1 MINLKR
7 NIAVLLSTGVL
18 LLGAGFVCDYNVYA
32 DEEPA
37 QSSTVET
44 KIATVT
50 TTNLRVRK
58 GPSTDTS
65 ILALVNTGETF
76 TLLEEAGEW
85 YKISYKGQEA
95 YIHGDYAYIS
105 TGTEQEK
112 NLGQKVVDYALQFVG
127 NPYVYGGTSLTKGAD
142 CSGFVM
148 NVYKNFGIS
157 LPRTSSLQGNSGK
170 YVNGLQNAKPGDLIW
185 YSGHIAIYMGD
196 GKIVHAANERLG
208 ITVSSVY
215 FKSILGIRRIE

>member
-1 MINLKR
+1 MINLKK
-7 NIAVLLSTGVL
+7 NIAVLLGTGVL
-18 LLGAGFVCDYNVYA
+18 LLGMGFVCDNNVYA
-32 DEEPA
+32 DEVPA
-37 QSSTVET
+37 QSSAVET

-65 ILALVNTGETF
+65 IIGLVNTGETF
-76 TLLEEAGEW
+76 TLLGEYGEW
-85 YKISYKGQEA
+85 YKISYYGQEA
-95 YIHGDYAYIS
+95 YIHGDYANIS
-105 TGTEQEK
+105 TGIAQQK
-112 NLGQKVVDYALQFVG
+112 SLGQKVVNYALQFVG
-127 NPYVYGGTSLTKGAD
+127 NPYVYGGTSLTNGTD

-148 NVYKNFGIS
+148 GVYKNFGIS
-157 LPRTSSLQGNSGK
+157 LPRTSGQQGNSGT

-185 YSGHIAIYMGD
+185 YSGHIAIYMGN

-215 FKSILGIRRIE
+215 FKSILGIRRIV